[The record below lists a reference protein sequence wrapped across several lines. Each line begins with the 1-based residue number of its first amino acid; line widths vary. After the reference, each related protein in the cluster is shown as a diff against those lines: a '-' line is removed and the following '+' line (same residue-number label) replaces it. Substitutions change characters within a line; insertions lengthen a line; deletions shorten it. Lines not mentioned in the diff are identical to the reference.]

1 MINVEKAIT
10 NKFPTFANRPALLR
24 KPTLTLLKK
33 LIYENEINDFLRS
46 HTQDKGFNFVDRVF
60 EFFNFNYTISSKDK
74 SCIPASGRVVIIA
87 NHPIGSLDGL
97 AILKLV
103 SEVRDDVK
111 IVANDMLMN
120 FEALHELFIPLD
132 NMTGGGA
139 RRSYKRVI
147 HALKQDQA
155 IIVFPAGEVSR
166 VRPTG
171 VRDTQ
176 WRPGFLHF
184 ARKSQSPILPVH
196 IHAKNSLLFY
206 GASAIFKP
214 LGTALLAHEMFNK
227 RSSSIHFSVGD
238 LIPSES
244 LKTDQLLDRTLVKRI
259 KKHLYNI
266 GHSNTNTFSTQK
278 RIARAEPIEKL
289 HKELQQAKKIGAT
302 RDNNEIYLLDYHRDS
317 AVLREVGRLRELT
330 FREVGEGTGQKR
342 DTDNYDRHYK
352 HLVLWN
358 VKNKEIAGSY
368 RLGEGQS
375 ILARRGMKGLYTS
388 SLYRFEPAME
398 KYFNEGVELGRSFV
412 APQYWG
418 KACLDYLWQGLGA
431 YLAHNPQIR
440 YLIGPV
446 SMSAEYPRELMD
458 MLVYFYHRYYA
469 CPEHLAKAN
478 HPYLLSTER
487 MEQLANHFGEHN
499 ADDAFDFMQQ
509 YFVQKGH
516 RLPVLFKQYTAL
528 FEPGGFQ
535 SIVFSRDP
543 NFGDCLDG
551 LCMADITKLKI
562 NKRKRYIGF

>member
-74 SCIPASGRVVIIA
+74 SRIPASGRVVIIA

-358 VKNKEIAGSY
+358 VKNQEIAGSY

-398 KYFNEGVELGRSFV
+398 NILT
-412 APQYWG
+412 
-418 KACLDYLWQGLGA
+418 KA
-431 YLAHNPQIR
+431 
-440 YLIGPV
+440 
-446 SMSAEYPRELMD
+446 
-458 MLVYFYHRYYA
+458 
-469 CPEHLAKAN
+469 
-478 HPYLLSTER
+478 
-487 MEQLANHFGEHN
+487 
-499 ADDAFDFMQQ
+499 
-509 YFVQKGH
+509 
-516 RLPVLFKQYTAL
+516 
-528 FEPGGFQ
+528 
-535 SIVFSRDP
+535 
-543 NFGDCLDG
+543 
-551 LCMADITKLKI
+551 
-562 NKRKRYIGF
+562 